1 LKQAKTKL
9 PAIDRETITSVL
21 KRVIAE
27 NGRAH
32 LRGYIFAIICLAI
45 VAATTAFTA
54 WIMESVV
61 NEAFANK
68 RADIVLY
75 ICGAIF
81 LAFVLRGFATY
92 GQAVALSKIGNNI
105 VASYQ
110 RRLYSHLMA
119 LSVGY
124 FSDTRSAR
132 ISAQI
137 SQNVSGIRDVLN
149 MTVTSLA
156 RDFLTLVA
164 LIGVMISKDWLLTL
178 IVFVVAPP
186 LLIGLRYISRRLR
199 QATRESVEIN
209 SHVLG
214 AMQET
219 IQGITI
225 VKAFTM
231 EEQLRTKVETIIDRA
246 ENRAN
251 RIARL
256 SERTA
261 PMTETFAG
269 FAIASVLAYAAF
281 RSIYDG
287 VQPGAFFSFVTALLM
302 AYDPARRLARLQ
314 VSLERA
320 VVNARMIYEI
330 LDMVPHQRDLPDAR
344 DLKLGAAAIEFRN
357 VRFSYN
363 NGDDILKGVSF
374 IAEGGKTTALV
385 GPSGA
390 GKSTVISLIPRFYDP
405 SGGEILIDGQDI
417 AHVTQAVAAPRARL
431 SSRRDS
437 LICSNGSIG
446 DNIGYGR
453 EGAQPRP
460 QRSRRRR
467 DGAAMR
473 TTSSG
478 RCRRAMTTAVG
489 ENGVTLSGGQRQRLS
504 IARALVR
511 NAPILLLDEATS
523 ALDTESEAAVQ
534 KALDHAM
541 SGRTVV
547 VIAHRLSTVVNA
559 DKIIVMKDGLVAE
572 EGTHEALAQRS
583 DGLYARLHN
592 LQGTCGVATGRGR
605 RNFDLTGIEA
615 GMSGTDMKLVVV
627 GAAGRMGQ
635 TLIRTINAMPGATVT
650 LHAVQR
656 PGSAF
661 IGRDA
666 GEIAGLGPTWR
677 PHHRQAA

>member
-9 PAIDRETITSVL
+9 PSIDRETITSVL

-32 LRGYIFAIICLAI
+32 LRGYGIAVACLVL

-54 WIMESVV
+54 WVMESVV

-199 QATRESVEIN
+199 LATRESVEIN

-231 EEQLRTKVETIIDRA
+231 EDQLRTKVEAIIDRA

-287 VQPGAFFSFVTALLM
+287 IQPGAFFAFVTALLM

-330 LDMVPHQRDLPDAR
+330 LDMVPHQRDLPDAA
-344 DLKLGAAAIEFRN
+344 DLQIKTATIEFKN
-357 VRFSYN
+357 VRFAYHQ
-363 NGDDILKGVSF
+363 GDDILKGVSF

-417 AHVTQAVAAPRARL
+417 AHVTKQ
-431 SSRRDS
+431 S
-437 LICSNGSIG
+437 LRNGLAYVSQQPYLFEGSIR
-446 DNIGYGR
+446 DNIRYGR
-453 EGAQPRP
+453 PTATDAEVEEAAKLAYAHDFIRTQP
-460 QRSRRRR
+460 QGY
-467 DGAAMR
+467 D
-473 TTSSG
+473 
-478 RCRRAMTTAVG
+478 TAVG

-523 ALDTESEAAVQ
+523 SLDTESEAAVQ

-559 DKIIVMKDGLVAE
+559 DKIIVMKDGIVAE
-572 EGTHEALAQRS
+572 EGTHEVLAQRS
-583 DGLYARLHN
+583 NGLYARLHN
-592 LQGTCGVATGRGR
+592 LQGETPAQAA
-605 RNFDLTGIEA
+605 EA
-615 GMSGTDMKLVVV
+615 E
-627 GAAGRMGQ
+627 
-635 TLIRTINAMPGATVT
+635 TLI
-650 LHAVQR
+650 
-656 PGSAF
+656 
-661 IGRDA
+661 
-666 GEIAGLGPTWR
+666 
-677 PHHRQAA
+677 

>member
-9 PAIDRETITSVL
+9 PAVDRETITKVL
-21 KRVIAE
+21 RRVITE

-32 LRGYIFAIICLAI
+32 VRGYAFAIACLVV
-45 VAATTAFTA
+45 VALTTAFTA

-68 RADIVLY
+68 RADIVIY

-110 RRLYSHLMA
+110 RRLYAHLMA

-124 FSDTRSAR
+124 FSDARSAR

-156 RDFLTLVA
+156 RDLLTLVA

-178 IVFVVAPP
+178 IVFVIAPP
-186 LLIGLRYISRRLR
+186 LLIGLRYVSRRLR
-199 QATRESVEIN
+199 LATREAVEIN

-231 EEQLRTKVETIIDRA
+231 EKQLKTKVEAIIDRA

-256 SERTA
+256 SERTS

-281 RSIYDG
+281 RSIYHD
-287 VQPGAFFSFVTALLM
+287 VQPGAFFAFVAALLM
-302 AYDPARRLARLQ
+302 AYDPARRLAKLQ

-330 LDMVPHQRDLPDAR
+330 LDTVPHQHDQPDA
-344 DLKLGAAAIEFRN
+344 GALNLRQAAIEFRD
-357 VRFSYN
+357 VRFSYGE
-363 NGDDILKGVSF
+363 GDEILKGVSF
-374 IAEGGKTTALV
+374 IAEGGRTTALV

-390 GKSTVISLIPRFYDP
+390 GKSTVISLVPRFYDP
-405 SGGEILIDGQDI
+405 AQGQILIDGQDI
-417 AHVTQAVAAPRARL
+417 AHVTKQSLRNGLAYVSQQPYLFEGSIRDNIRYGRPEATNAEVEEAARL
-431 SSRRDS
+431 AYAHDFI
-437 LICSNGSIG
+437 L
-446 DNIGYGR
+446 
-453 EGAQPRP
+453 AQPQGYDTP
-460 QRSRRRR
+460 
-467 DGAAMR
+467 
-473 TTSSG
+473 
-478 RCRRAMTTAVG
+478 VG

-511 NAPILLLDEATS
+511 QAPILLLDEATS

-559 DKIIVMKDGLVAE
+559 DKIIVMKDGLVVE
-572 EGTHEALAQRS
+572 EGTHEALAQRT

-592 LQGTCGVATGRGR
+592 LQG
-605 RNFDLTGIEA
+605 N
-615 GMSGTDMKLVVV
+615 
-627 GAAGRMGQ
+627 AAQ
-635 TLIRTINAMPGATVT
+635 
-650 LHAVQR
+650 
-656 PGSAF
+656 
-661 IGRDA
+661 
-666 GEIAGLGPTWR
+666 
-677 PHHRQAA
+677 QAADTEI

>member
-1 LKQAKTKL
+1 MKQAKTKL
-9 PAIDRETITSVL
+9 PAVDRETITSVL

-32 LRGYIFAIICLAI
+32 LRGYIFAIICLAV
-45 VAATTAFTA
+45 VAGTTAFTA

-68 RADIVLY
+68 RADIVVY

-231 EEQLRTKVETIIDRA
+231 EDQLRTKVETIIDRA

-281 RSIYDG
+281 RSIYDD

-344 DLKLGAAAIEFRN
+344 PLQLAAAAIEFKN

-363 NGDDILKGVSF
+363 NGDEILKGVSF
-374 IAEGGKTTALV
+374 VAEGGKTTALV

-417 AHVTQAVAAPRARL
+417 AHVTKQ
-431 SSRRDS
+431 S
-437 LICSNGSIG
+437 LRNGLAYVSQQPYLFEGSIR
-446 DNIGYGR
+446 DNIRYGR
-453 EGAQPRP
+453 PTATDAEVEEAAKLAYAHDFIRMQP
-460 QRSRRRR
+460 QGY
-467 DGAAMR
+467 D
-473 TTSSG
+473 
-478 RCRRAMTTAVG
+478 TAVG

-559 DKIIVMKDGLVAE
+559 DKIIVMKDGIVAE
-572 EGTHEALAQRS
+572 EGTHEALARRS

-592 LQGTCGVATGRGR
+592 LQGSAGPQPVA
-605 RNFDLTGIEA
+605 DAE
-615 GMSGTDMKLVVV
+615 
-627 GAAGRMGQ
+627 
-635 TLIRTINAMPGATVT
+635 TLI
-650 LHAVQR
+650 
-656 PGSAF
+656 
-661 IGRDA
+661 
-666 GEIAGLGPTWR
+666 
-677 PHHRQAA
+677 

>member
-1 LKQAKTKL
+1 MKQAKTKL
-9 PAIDRETITSVL
+9 PPVDRETIASVL

-32 LRGYIFAIICLAI
+32 MRGYIFAIACLGL
-45 VAATTAFTA
+45 VAGTTAFTA

-81 LAFVLRGFATY
+81 IAFVVRGFATY
-92 GQAVALSKIGNNI
+92 GQAVALSKIGNSI

-124 FSDTRSAR
+124 FSETRSAR

-156 RDFLTLVA
+156 RDFLTLIA

-178 IVFVVAPP
+178 IVFVIAPP
-186 LLIGLRYISRRLR
+186 LLIGLRYISRRLK

-231 EEQLRTKVETIIDRA
+231 EKQLKTKVETIIDRA

-269 FAIASVLAYAAF
+269 FAISSVLAYAAF
-281 RSIYDG
+281 RSIYNG
-287 VQPGAFFSFVTALLM
+287 IQPGAFFAFVTALLM

-330 LDMVPHQRDLPDAR
+330 LDTVPHQRDLP
-344 DLKLGAAAIEFRN
+344 GAGNLALQQATIEFRN
-357 VRFSYN
+357 VRFGYN
-363 NGDDILKGVSF
+363 QSDDILKGVSF
-374 IAEGGKTTALV
+374 VAEGGKTTALV

-417 AHVTQAVAAPRARL
+417 AHVTKQSLRNGLAYVSQQPYLFEGSIRDNIRYGRPEATDAEVEEAARL
-431 SSRRDS
+431 AYAHDFIR
-437 LICSNGSIG
+437 
-446 DNIGYGR
+446 
-453 EGAQPRP
+453 AQPQGYDTP
-460 QRSRRRR
+460 
-467 DGAAMR
+467 
-473 TTSSG
+473 
-478 RCRRAMTTAVG
+478 VG

-511 NAPILLLDEATS
+511 QAPILLLDEATS

-559 DKIIVMKDGLVAE
+559 DKIIVMKDGLVVE
-572 EGTHEALAQRS
+572 EGTHEALAKRS

-592 LQGTCGVATGRGR
+592 LQGSTAQPAV
-605 RNFDLTGIEA
+605 EA
-615 GMSGTDMKLVVV
+615 QV
-627 GAAGRMGQ
+627 
-635 TLIRTINAMPGATVT
+635 
-650 LHAVQR
+650 
-656 PGSAF
+656 
-661 IGRDA
+661 
-666 GEIAGLGPTWR
+666 
-677 PHHRQAA
+677 

>member
-1 LKQAKTKL
+1 MKQAKTKL
-9 PAIDRETITSVL
+9 PPVDRETITSVL

-32 LRGYIFAIICLAI
+32 LRGYIFAIACLGVI
-45 VAATTAFTA
+45 AASTAFTA

-68 RADIVLY
+68 RADVVVY

-81 LAFVLRGFATY
+81 IAFVLRGFATY
-92 GQAVALSKIGNNI
+92 GQAVALSKIGNSI

-156 RDFLTLVA
+156 RDFLTLIA
-164 LIGVMISKDWLLTL
+164 LIGVMISKDWLLTV
-178 IVFVVAPP
+178 IVFVIAPP
-186 LLIGLRYISRRLR
+186 LLIGLRYISRRLK

-231 EEQLRTKVETIIDRA
+231 EKQLKSKVENIIDRA

-269 FAIASVLAYAAF
+269 FAISSVLAYAAF
-281 RSIYDG
+281 RSIYNG
-287 VQPGAFFSFVTALLM
+287 VQPGAFFAFVTALLM
-302 AYDPARRLARLQ
+302 AYDPARRLAKLQ
-314 VSLERA
+314 ISLERA

-330 LDMVPHQRDLPDAR
+330 LDMVPHQRDLQDAS
-344 DLKLGAAAIEFRN
+344 DLKLNQASIEFRN
-357 VRFSYN
+357 VRFGYN
-363 NGDDILKGVSF
+363 QNDEILKGVSF
-374 IAEGGKTTALV
+374 VAEGGKTTALV

-417 AHVTQAVAAPRARL
+417 AHITKQ
-431 SSRRDS
+431 S
-437 LICSNGSIG
+437 LRNGLAYVSQQPYLFEGSIR
-446 DNIGYGR
+446 DNIRYGR
-453 EGAQPRP
+453 PEATDAEVEEAAKLAYAHDFIRMQP
-460 QRSRRRR
+460 QGY
-467 DGAAMR
+467 D
-473 TTSSG
+473 
-478 RCRRAMTTAVG
+478 TAVG

-511 NAPILLLDEATS
+511 QAPILLLDEATS

-559 DKIIVMKDGLVAE
+559 DKIIVMKDGLVVE

-592 LQGTCGVATGRGR
+592 LQGTTATQPAA
-605 RNFDLTGIEA
+605 EA
-615 GMSGTDMKLVVV
+615 EP
-627 GAAGRMGQ
+627 
-635 TLIRTINAMPGATVT
+635 LI
-650 LHAVQR
+650 
-656 PGSAF
+656 
-661 IGRDA
+661 
-666 GEIAGLGPTWR
+666 
-677 PHHRQAA
+677 

>member
-9 PAIDRETITSVL
+9 PSVDRETITSVL

-32 LRGYIFAIICLAI
+32 LRGYVFAIACLI
-45 VAATTAFTA
+45 VVAGTTAFTA
-54 WIMESVV
+54 WIMESVI

-81 LAFVLRGFATY
+81 LAFVVRGFATY

-124 FSDTRSAR
+124 FSESRSAR

-156 RDFLTLVA
+156 RDFLTLIA
-164 LIGVMISKDWLLTL
+164 LIGVMIGKDWLLTV

-231 EEQLRTKVETIIDRA
+231 EKQLKTKVETIIDRA

-269 FAIASVLAYAAF
+269 FAISSVLAYAAF
-281 RSIYDG
+281 RSIYG
-287 VQPGAFFSFVTALLM
+287 NVQPGAFFAFVTALLM

-330 LDMVPHQRDLPDAR
+330 LDTVPHQRDLPDAR
-344 DLKLGAAAIEFRN
+344 DLSPGPATIEFRN
-357 VRFSYN
+357 VRFSYAQ
-363 NGDDILKGVSF
+363 GDDILKGVSF

-417 AHVTQAVAAPRARL
+417 AHVTKQ
-431 SSRRDS
+431 S
-437 LICSNGSIG
+437 LRNGLAYVSQQPYLFEGSIR
-446 DNIGYGR
+446 DNIRYGR
-453 EGAQPRP
+453 PEATDVEVEEAAKLAYAHDFILMQP
-460 QRSRRRR
+460 QGY
-467 DGAAMR
+467 D
-473 TTSSG
+473 TS
-478 RCRRAMTTAVG
+478 VG

-541 SGRTVV
+541 NGRTVV

-559 DKIIVMKDGLVAE
+559 DKIIVMRDGLVVE

-592 LQGTCGVATGRGR
+592 LQGNAAAQPAA
-605 RNFDLTGIEA
+605 EA
-615 GMSGTDMKLVVV
+615 D
-627 GAAGRMGQ
+627 
-635 TLIRTINAMPGATVT
+635 TLI
-650 LHAVQR
+650 
-656 PGSAF
+656 
-661 IGRDA
+661 
-666 GEIAGLGPTWR
+666 
-677 PHHRQAA
+677 

>member
-1 LKQAKTKL
+1 MKQAKTKL
-9 PAIDRETITSVL
+9 PAVDRETITKVL
-21 KRVIAE
+21 RRVITE

-32 LRGYIFAIICLAI
+32 VRGYAFAIACLVV
-45 VAATTAFTA
+45 VALTTAFTA

-68 RADIVLY
+68 RADIVIY

-110 RRLYSHLMA
+110 RRLYAHLMA

-124 FSDTRSAR
+124 FSDARSAR

-156 RDFLTLVA
+156 RDLLTLVA

-178 IVFVVAPP
+178 IVFVIAPP
-186 LLIGLRYISRRLR
+186 LLIGLRYVSRRLR
-199 QATRESVEIN
+199 LATREAVEIN

-231 EEQLRTKVETIIDRA
+231 EKQLKTKVEAIIDRA

-256 SERTA
+256 SERTS

-281 RSIYDG
+281 RSIYHD
-287 VQPGAFFSFVTALLM
+287 VQPGAFFAFVAALLM
-302 AYDPARRLARLQ
+302 AYDPARRLAKLQ

-330 LDMVPHQRDLPDAR
+330 LDTVPHQHDQPDA
-344 DLKLGAAAIEFRN
+344 GALNLRQAAIEFRD
-357 VRFSYN
+357 VRFSYGE
-363 NGDDILKGVSF
+363 GDEILKGVSF
-374 IAEGGKTTALV
+374 IAEGGRTTALV

-390 GKSTVISLIPRFYDP
+390 GKSTVISLVPRFYDP
-405 SGGEILIDGQDI
+405 AQGQILIDGQDI
-417 AHVTQAVAAPRARL
+417 AHVTKQSLRNGLAYVSQQPYLFEGSIRDNIRYGRPEATNAEVEEAARL
-431 SSRRDS
+431 AYAHDFI
-437 LICSNGSIG
+437 L
-446 DNIGYGR
+446 
-453 EGAQPRP
+453 AQPQGYDTP
-460 QRSRRRR
+460 
-467 DGAAMR
+467 
-473 TTSSG
+473 
-478 RCRRAMTTAVG
+478 VG

-511 NAPILLLDEATS
+511 QAPILLLDEATS

-559 DKIIVMKDGLVAE
+559 DKIIVMKDGLVVE
-572 EGTHEALAQRS
+572 EGTHEALAQRT

-592 LQGTCGVATGRGR
+592 LQG
-605 RNFDLTGIEA
+605 N
-615 GMSGTDMKLVVV
+615 
-627 GAAGRMGQ
+627 AAQ
-635 TLIRTINAMPGATVT
+635 
-650 LHAVQR
+650 
-656 PGSAF
+656 
-661 IGRDA
+661 
-666 GEIAGLGPTWR
+666 
-677 PHHRQAA
+677 QAADTEI